1 MSQTATLAI
10 LQQALWAVAQLS
22 APILITALV
31 VGVIISLFQAVTQ
44 VNEMTLS
51 YVPKILAIA
60 LVLVIAGPWM
70 LQTLIGFTA
79 HLYSSLLNYVH

>member
-1 MSQTATLAI
+1 MSQTATLSL
-10 LQQALWAVAQLS
+10 LQQTLWTVAQLS
-22 APILITALV
+22 APILLTALV
-31 VGVIISLFQAVTQ
+31 VGVVISLFQAITQ

-70 LQTLIGFTA
+70 LQTLLGFTA
-79 HLYSSLLNYVH
+79 RLYSSLPLLVK